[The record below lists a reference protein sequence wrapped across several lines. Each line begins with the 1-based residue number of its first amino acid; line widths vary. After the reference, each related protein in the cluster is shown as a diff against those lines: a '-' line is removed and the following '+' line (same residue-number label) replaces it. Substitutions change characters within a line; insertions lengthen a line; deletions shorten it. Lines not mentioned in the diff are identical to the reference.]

1 MVVSILIILS
11 TILSQCIPAA
21 RYCSQGNV
29 RTVRY
34 VNTKAIY
41 TDTVST
47 FNAGAGSHDQR
58 HVIFRDGDGRSKMLS
73 RVILRG
79 RVTR

>member
-1 MVVSILIILS
+1 M
-11 TILSQCIPAA
+11 
-21 RYCSQGNV
+21 

-34 VNTKAIY
+34 VNTEAIY